1 LNSKRPW
8 NQESGASLVAI
19 MVSMA
24 LFGIVAVMAAQ
35 GFRNISFSGRRVE
48 ASVSAREIENVLL
61 QAFVLKWKKYIEDG
75 CPTGGA
81 YFNNLVVGALADV
94 SYRNVRFY
102 NATHTA
108 TVQPPPAARNDLKRC
123 NSTAFSN
130 TAVPADSDT
139 FYGCFDLRTLD
150 SVRVNTQNNQLKASN
165 DAFAAN
171 RGAFMEMYVKLRNLK
186 TDQQALCTQM
196 IKDRGFGLEV
206 YYALHW
212 TTPAGDTVIYDSK
225 LGTFNANYQEE

>member
-1 LNSKRPW
+1 LNSNRPW
-8 NQESGASLVAI
+8 NKESGASLVAI
-19 MVSMA
+19 MVSLA
-24 LFGIVAVMAAQ
+24 LFGIVAAMAAQ

-48 ASVSAREIENVLL
+48 AAVSAREVENVLL
-61 QAFVLKWKKYIEDG
+61 QSFVQKWKKFIEDG

-81 YFNNLVVGALADV
+81 YFDNFVVGALADV
-94 SYRNVRFY
+94 SYRRVRFY
-102 NATHTA
+102 NSGFTA
-108 TVQPPPAARNDLKRC
+108 TVPPPTAAAKDLDRC
-123 NSTAFSN
+123 NSTPFSN
-130 TAVPADSDT
+130 SVPADSHT
-139 FYGCFDLRTLD
+139 FYGCFDLRTLNG
-150 SVRVNTQNNQLKASN
+150 VRINTQNNQLKASN

-186 TDQQALCTQM
+186 TDAEALCRNM

-225 LGTFNANYQEE
+225 LGTFNANYQED